1 MEVPKS
7 PSQDALSILRKY
19 YSTVTSL
26 RGYLDELLHGSTGGS
41 TGISYALMNETDS
54 ETYVELLET
63 SLVGLKD
70 RKPTTCRVHP
80 PMLDMR
86 EILDKAQ
93 SRIFKSKRHQNIITS
108 GYRLASH
115 DGDRARSGLARIG
128 ITNYFLNTIVTVFQ
142 SPEWEM
148 LLQRIGEDAML
159 HLLADTSIFLAL
171 PNGCLCQITG
181 EPLIHMVPNRHDVGF
196 APNGT
201 LQADG
206 ESTNALNRKRPWPV
220 GDDGQEHGREKRRKL
235 NVDSGSSSNGIPQ
248 NAIRAKV
255 SPADISFQRVRLF
268 YSRPNYVPHTNR
280 IIVGLSLKH
289 ILNRLQSSYEP
300 RPKSKDAMAVDECP
314 RQQAENARHLSK
326 YVFARQYGLT
336 TPFTSPQMRGSPFQ
350 FGDYLDRET
359 EIKAMGYCKTP
370 KRLKET
376 LPLLEKLLRRHGR
389 CGYVPLRDRIKSTG
403 SKDLDSSVLLEMISE
418 TSVQLRSQVS
428 LGGLNTSLDSN
439 GNSIK
444 PLGLTQ
450 ARKHAKQKPRF
461 VEFSCSHVEVYRYV
475 ALVTNAVIPKTFWG
489 SKQNLKLVLGYVKE
503 LIRCRRYE
511 TLSLHYF
518 LQTLAH
524 LLVTGSSLQ
533 AKACNNREECYSN
546 HCSVVYCVADSF
558 SLKTTFYVTESSA
571 LRNQVLYFRHD
582 DWDTLCA
589 PLIERLSSVTF
600 EKLSDAEAEEI
611 LRQRRLGFSFVRLLP
626 KETGVRPIVNLRRR
640 KTVQHGSFTSEQ
652 SINQILQAAFNILTY
667 EKTNQPGRL
676 GVSIFS
682 PDDIYLKLK
691 KLKASLPRGSNGAL
705 PRLYF
710 VKVDVQTCF
719 DTIDQSKLLSILR
732 EIVSEDVYMTQ
743 KFGQVSTS
751 LGRVKRTYVKKA
763 VPEDDHPHFI
773 RFATDLAN
781 VLRNTIF
788 VDQVVYPLSKKQ
800 EVLDLLEEHITENL
814 IGQSYY
820 RQKVGIPQG
829 SVLSSI
835 LCSFFYGN
843 LEKKFSRFMDPHSI
857 LLRLID
863 DYLYVTTSL
872 EKARGFLDVMN
883 KGHPE
888 YGCFISQ
895 DKTLTN
901 FSYGDLLNVIDPS
914 HHAFP
919 WCGYT
924 IDTRNLSIRVDY
936 MRYRGSGI
944 RSTLT
949 IDRGRRPGIAF
960 SYKMLQL
967 AKAKSHAIFS
977 DSDLNTEH
985 VVYLNLYQNL
995 LMTAVKM
1002 HEYIRDWS
1010 TNRRRNNTFLETMR
1024 RGAPSGE
1031 KGPEIHKEMATWWVF
1046 PVVSNLV
1053 SLKNG
1058 CPVEGS
1064 TPTRSNR
1071 WEVQIFAG
1079 RKAGPTPSPPNAIHD
1094 HTSVNKIYQQC
1105 HLVVSVHKY
1114 QQPPEPSDLK
1124 SLLLATAS
1132 PGLRYTSTSTPN
1144 MSESGF
1150 YSLKAE
1156 LPGGKT
1162 YDFATLK
1169 GKTVLIVNTASKCGF
1184 TPQYK
1189 GLQALYDKYKDQ
1201 GLEILGF
1208 PCNQFGGQEPADDK
1222 GIEEFCTLNHGVT
1235 FPLMKKSEVNG
1246 DSTNEVYQWLKSQKA
1261 GLLGLTR
1268 IKWNF
1273 EKFLVDKNGN
1283 VVHRWASTT
1292 TPQAIDSEIAKII

>member
-1 MEVPKS
+1 MTVPK
-7 PSQDALSILRKY
+7 PTPQDALSILRQY
-19 YSTVTSL
+19 YSTVISL
-26 RGYLDELLHGSTGGS
+26 RGYLDELFRGSTGGS
-41 TGISYALMNETDS
+41 MGISGVLVHEGDS
-54 ETYVELLET
+54 KAYVELLET

-70 RKPTTCRVHP
+70 RKPVTCRVHP

-93 SRIFKSKRHQNIITS
+93 SRIFKSKRPQNIITS

-115 DGDRARSGLARIG
+115 DGDRARNGLARIG

-159 HLLADTSIFLAL
+159 HLLAEIPIFLAL

-181 EPLIHMVPNRHDVGF
+181 EPLIHMVPSRHNVGF
-196 APNGT
+196 VPNGPV
-201 LQADG
+201 QADG
-206 ESTNALNRKRPWPV
+206 KSINAPNRKRPWPG
-220 GDDGQEHGREKRRKL
+220 GDDGHEQGREKRRKL
-235 NVDSGSSSNGIPQ
+235 NVDFRSNSNGIPQ
-248 NAIRAKV
+248 NAMRPKAT
-255 SPADISFQRVRLF
+255 SAADISFQRVRLF

-280 IIVGLSLKH
+280 ILVGLSLKH
-289 ILNRLQSSYEP
+289 ILNRLQPSYEP

-326 YVFARQYGLT
+326 YLFARQYGLS
-336 TPFTSPQMRGSPFQ
+336 TPFTSVQVKGSPFQ
-350 FGDYLDRET
+350 FGDYLDREK
-359 EIKAMGYCKTP
+359 EIKALGHCKTP
-370 KRLKET
+370 KRLKDT

-389 CGYVPLRDRIKSTG
+389 CGYVPLRDRVCPSKIKSTG
-403 SKDLDSSVLLEMISE
+403 SKDLDSSILLEMISE

-439 GNSIK
+439 GNPIK

-450 ARKHAKQKPRF
+450 AQKHAKQKPRF
-461 VEFSCSHVEVYRYV
+461 VEFSCSHVEVYRYAV
-475 ALVTNAVIPKTFWG
+475 LITNAVIPKTFWG
-489 SKQNLKLVLGYVKE
+489 SKQNLKLVSVMS
-503 LIRCRRYE
+503 R
-511 TLSLHYF
+511 TLSDADGQGMQQQGRVSVSDALKRRELLEDFLFWYF
-518 LQTLAH
+518 
-524 LLVTGSSLQ
+524 
-533 AKACNNREECYSN
+533 
-546 HCSVVYCVADSF
+546 DSF
-558 SLKTTFYVTESSA
+558 VLPLLKTTFYVTESSA

-589 PLIERLSSVTF
+589 PLIERLTSVTF

-640 KTVQHGSFTSEQ
+640 KTIQHGSFTSEQ

-667 EKTNQPGRL
+667 EKTNQPERL

-691 KLKASLPRGSNGAL
+691 KFKASLPRDTNGAL
-705 PRLYF
+705 LKLYF

-719 DTIDQSKLLSILR
+719 DTIDQGKLLSILR

-743 KFGQVSTS
+743 KFGQVSAS

-814 IGQSYY
+814 VKIGQSYY

-901 FSYGDLLNVIDPS
+901 FPYGDLLNVIDPS
-914 HHAFP
+914 QHAFP

-936 MRYRGSGI
+936 TRYHGSGI

-1010 TNRRRNNTFLETMR
+1010 ANRRRNNTFLQNVIRKTILYNYTSLRTQAMR
-1024 RGAPSGE
+1024 RGAPASE
-1031 KGPEIHKEMATWWVF
+1031 KGPEIHKEAATWLGMHAFHHVLSRR
-1046 PVVSNLV
+1046 P
-1053 SLKNG
+1053 
-1058 CPVEGS
+1058 
-1064 TPTRSNR
+1064 
-1071 WEVQIFAG
+1071 
-1079 RKAGPTPSPPNAIHD
+1079 
-1094 HTSVNKIYQQC
+1094 Y
-1105 HLVVSVHKY
+1105 KY
-1114 QQPPEPSDLK
+1114 G
-1124 SLLLATAS
+1124 SLLKWLES
-1132 PGLRYTSTSTPN
+1132 ELRR
-1144 MSESGF
+1144 
-1150 YSLKAE
+1150 
-1156 LPGGKT
+1156 
-1162 YDFATLK
+1162 
-1169 GKTVLIVNTASKCGF
+1169 SKCRRF
-1184 TPQYK
+1184 SRRFSK
-1189 GLQALYDKYKDQ
+1189 LVK
-1201 GLEILGF
+1201 E
-1208 PCNQFGGQEPADDK
+1208 GQ
-1222 GIEEFCTLNHGVT
+1222 
-1235 FPLMKKSEVNG
+1235 
-1246 DSTNEVYQWLKSQKA
+1246 A
-1261 GLLGLTR
+1261 GLAQ
-1268 IKWNF
+1268 IP
-1273 EKFLVDKNGN
+1273 
-1283 VVHRWASTT
+1283 S
-1292 TPQAIDSEIAKII
+1292 